1 VTGAARTRQPV
12 TPEAVWAAL
21 AEVPD
26 PEIPV
31 ISLVDLGVIN
41 RVQLDPEQDAI
52 RVELLPTFVGCP
64 AIEQMRTA
72 ATERLAPLAARV
84 EVEISFAEPWTS
96 DRITPEGRRKLSA
109 SGFAPPAQGAIRPAP
124 LIETI
129 AVRPGLH
136 RRGDDAGGR
145 GPSESVTEQGTDQ
158 IGDQVGEPVTCP
170 WCGSG
175 ETELDNPFGP
185 TLCRAIH
192 WCRACRQPFER
203 FKRV

>member
-136 RRGDDAGGR
+136 RRGGAEGGQR
-145 GPSESVTEQGTDQ
+145 QPSGLVTE
-158 IGDQVGEPVTCP
+158 QVGEPVTCP
-170 WCGSG
+170 WCGSD